1 MSELKD
7 KIAVWVIEKI
17 DNPETRKKVVDK
29 WNGNVNIPILNEKT
43 EERIFGAIY
52 DSLVDVIKDVLT
64 KD

>member
-1 MSELKD
+1 MSEIKD
-7 KIAVWVIEKI
+7 KITGWVIEKI

-29 WNGNVNIPILNEKT
+29 WNNNVNIPILNERT

-52 DSLVDVIKDVLT
+52 DSLVDVIKDVLI